1 MGLTTALFGNI
12 IETMLNKQQERTVYI
27 TFTEG
32 YYNIKG
38 QPTNVAGLT
47 FKLVEDFKV
56 SKSGEGYVTVE
67 GGGQPGFPDRS
78 IRIKCEQGA
87 YEVAGSAKPIPQG
100 VSMLTALKK
109 PAKQGDAVVTDMT
122 QIKVPDTA
130 VQHETDEEII
140 ERTRLRFEIL
150 KDMTKAVKQ
159 GDVRAMI
166 VTGPP
171 GVGKSFGV
179 EEVLAKDDLFDMM
192 GQRKPK
198 YEIVKGAMSAI
209 GLYSKLYQ
217 FSDSKNILVFDD
229 CDSIL
234 LDDIALNILKAALD
248 SSKKRTI
255 SWNTDSRLLR
265 SEGIPDKFEFKGG
278 AIFITNLKFENVRS
292 KKLQEHLAA
301 LESRCHY
308 IDLRMDTDR
317 EKVLRIKQIVKDG
330 MLDSYEMED
339 VARDEVVN
347 FIEEHRAVMR
357 ELSLRTVLKVAD
369 LRKSFPTNWQ
379 NMAKVTV
386 MKGAY

>member
-1 MGLTTALFGNI
+1 M
-12 IETMLNKQQERTVYI
+12 RI

-47 FKLVEDFKV
+47 FTLVEDHKV
-56 SKSGEGYVTVE
+56 AKSGEGYVTVD
-67 GGGQPGFPDRS
+67 GSSQPGFPDRS
-78 IRIKCEQGA
+78 IRIKCRQGD
-87 YEVAGSAKPIPQG
+87 YSVAGATTNTRVPEG
-100 VSMLTALKK
+100 VSMLTALKSK
-109 PAKQGDAVVTDMT
+109 TKVKDATVTDFT
-122 QIKVPDTA
+122 QIKVPDQA
-130 VQHETDEEII
+130 VAHETDEQII
-140 ERTRLRFEIL
+140 ERTRMRFEIL
-150 KDMTKAVKQ
+150 TDMTKAVKA

-179 EEVLAKDDLFDMM
+179 EEVLAKDDLFNTL
-192 GQRKPK
+192 GERKPK

-209 GLYSKLYQ
+209 GLYTKLYKY
-217 FSDSKNILVFDD
+217 SDSKSILVFDD

-234 LDDIALNILKAALD
+234 LDDVSLNILKAALD

-265 SEGIPDKFEFKGG
+265 SEGVPDKFEFKGG

-317 EKVLRIKQIVKDG
+317 EKVLRIEQIVKDG
-330 MLDSYEMED
+330 MLDSYELPE
-339 VARDEVVN
+339 VAKDEVVA
-347 FIEEHRAVMR
+347 FIKEHRAQMR

-386 MKGAY
+386 MKGAC

>member
-1 MGLTTALFGNI
+1 M
-12 IETMLNKQQERTVYI
+12 QV

-38 QPTNVAGLT
+38 QPTNVAGLSFT
-47 FKLVEDFKV
+47 LVEDFKV
-56 SKSGEGYVTVE
+56 AKDGTGYVTVD
-67 GGGQPGFPDRS
+67 GSSQAGFPARS
-78 IRIKCEQGA
+78 IRIRCEQDGYA
-87 YEVAGSAKPIPQG
+87 IAGTVQSAKVPEG
-100 VSMLTALKK
+100 VSMLTALKSK
-109 PAKQGDAVVTDMT
+109 AKNKGTEVTDFT
-122 QIKVPDTA
+122 QIKVADSA
-130 VQHETDEEII
+130 VAHETDEEII
-140 ERTRLRFEIL
+140 ERTRLRFDIL
-150 KDMTKAVKQ
+150 KDMTKAVKG

-179 EEVLAKDDLFDMM
+179 EEVLSKDDLFNAL
-192 GQRKPK
+192 GERKPR

-209 GLYSKLYQ
+209 GLYKKLYE

-265 SEGIPDKFEFKGG
+265 SEGIPDRFEFKGG

-292 KKLQEHLAA
+292 KKLQDHLSA

-330 MLDSYEMED
+330 MLNDYDLED
-339 VARDEVVN
+339 VAKDEIVDFVETN
-347 FIEEHRAVMR
+347 RARMR

-379 NMAKVTV
+379 NMATVTV
-386 MKGAY
+386 MKGVH